1 MSLSNIRNFCIIA
14 HINHGKSTLAD
25 RFLES
30 TKTVEKRKMREQYL
44 DQMDLERER
53 GITIK
58 LQPVRMEFEIPNPP
72 ALRRDPAKGGGKS
85 QITNKSKIQNPNDQ
99 NSLKFEIW
107 NLEFPS
113 SKYILNLV
121 DTPGHIDFSYE
132 VSRSLAAVE
141 GAILLV
147 DATKGV
153 QAQTLANFYLAKKQN
168 LAIIPAINK
177 IDLPAA
183 RIKETEEEIKKIFE
197 ADDNDDFK
205 ILKISAKEGT
215 NVEKVLEAIIRKI
228 PPPSGD
234 LNKPLAGLVF
244 DSVYDSYKGVLA
256 YVRII
261 DGQIK
266 ARDKVMLM
274 SSGKQMEILEV
285 GIFKPEMTP
294 TESLKAGEIGYLATG
309 LKDANL
315 CRVGDTITGF
325 IRRTSKPFPGYK
337 EPKPMIFA
345 GFYPSTEAD
354 FNRLRDSLDKLKLN
368 DASLFFEPESSGAL
382 GRGFKCGFLGMLH
395 LEIIG
400 ERLKR
405 EYGMKLVATTP
416 SIVYRVIEKKSPKE
430 KMIYSAEDLPE
441 TNKLEAI
448 KEPWVKL
455 EIISPNSYLGA
466 VMKLL
471 QKAGGI
477 YKTTQYLSSERV
489 ILEYEAPLREIIVD
503 FYDRL
508 KSATSGYASMSY
520 EFIEW
525 RTADLVKLEILVNG
539 EKIAAL
545 ARIVARDKAAAEG
558 KIIVKKLKDIL
569 PKQLFSVAIQVSLDG
584 KIIARETI
592 AALKKDVT
600 GYLYGGDRTRKMKL
614 WQKQKAGKKKLKERG
629 KVNIPHE
636 VFLKMLAP

>member
-1 MSLSNIRNFCIIA
+1 M
-14 HINHGKSTLAD
+14 AD
-25 RFLES
+25 RFLEL

-58 LQPVRMEFEIPNPP
+58 MQPVRMIYKNFV
-72 ALRRDPAKGGGKS
+72 
-85 QITNKSKIQNPNDQ
+85 
-99 NSLKFEIW
+99 
-107 NLEFPS
+107 
-113 SKYILNLV
+113 LNLI

-147 DATKGV
+147 DAAKGV
-153 QAQTLANFYLAKKQN
+153 QAQTLANFYLAKEQN
-168 LAIIPAINK
+168 LVIIPVINK

-183 RIKETEEEIKKIFE
+183 RIKETEEEIKKIFG
-197 ADDNDDFK
+197 ADDDGDFK

-215 NVEKVLEAIIRKI
+215 NIEKVLEAIIQKI
-228 PPPSGD
+228 PSPSGD
-234 LNKPLAGLVF
+234 LNKPLASLVF

-256 YVRII
+256 YVRVV

-266 ARDKVMLM
+266 AGDKIMLM
-274 SSGKQMEILEV
+274 SSARQTEILEV
-285 GIFKPEMTP
+285 GIFKPEMMP
-294 TESLKAGEIGYLATG
+294 ADSLKAGEIGYLATG

-315 CRVGDTITGF
+315 CRVGDTITGS
-325 IRRTSKPFPGYK
+325 IRRADMPFPGYK

-345 GFYPSTEAD
+345 GFYPSAEAD
-354 FNRLRDSLDKLKLN
+354 FNRLRESLDKLKLN

-395 LEIIG
+395 LEIVS

-405 EYGMKLVATTP
+405 EYDMKLVVTTP
-416 SIVYRVIEKKSPKE
+416 SVACRITEKYSGKE
-430 KMIYSAEDLPE
+430 KMIYSSEEFPD
-441 TNKLEAI
+441 TNKLEAV
-448 KEPWVKL
+448 KEPWVKS
-455 EIISPNSYLGA
+455 EIICPNSYLGA
-466 VMKLL
+466 VMKLF
-471 QKAGGI
+471 QETGGI
-477 YKTTQYLSSERV
+477 YKTTRYLGFERI

-508 KSATSGYASMSY
+508 KSVTSGYASMSY
-520 EFIEW
+520 EFIGW
-525 RTADLVKLEILVNG
+525 RLADLVKMEILVAG
-539 EKIAAL
+539 EKITAL
-545 ARIVARDKAAAEG
+545 SRIVAREKAMAEG

-569 PKQLFSVAIQVSLDG
+569 PKQLFSVAIQASVGG
-584 KIIARETI
+584 KIISRETI
-592 AALKKDVT
+592 SAMKKDVT

-614 WQKQKAGKKKLKERG
+614 WQKQKAGKKRLKERG
-629 KVNIPHE
+629 KVDIPHE

>member
-1 MSLSNIRNFCIIA
+1 MSPSNIRNFCIIA

-25 RFLES
+25 RFLEL

-58 LQPVRMEFEIPNPP
+58 MQPVRMVYRYT
-72 ALRRDPAKGGGKS
+72 A
-85 QITNKSKIQNPNDQ
+85 SKPVSSDVQRKTINDTGIVTEQ
-99 NSLKFEIW
+99 L
-107 NLEFPS
+107 
-113 SKYILNLV
+113 YTLNLI

-168 LAIIPAINK
+168 LVIIPALNK

-197 ADDNDDFK
+197 ADNNNDFE

-215 NVEKVLEAIIRKI
+215 NVEKVLEEVIRKI
-228 PPPSGD
+228 PSPSTD

-244 DSVYDSYKGVLA
+244 DSVYDPYKGVVA

-266 ARDKVMLM
+266 AKDRVILM
-274 SSGKQMEILEV
+274 SSGNKVEILEV

-315 CRVGDTITGF
+315 CRVGDTITDF
-325 IRRTSKPFPGYK
+325 NRQTPKPFPGYQ

-345 GFYPSTEAD
+345 GFYPSSEAD
-354 FNRLRDSLDKLKLN
+354 FDRLRDSLDKLKLN

-395 LEIIG
+395 LEIVS

-405 EYGMKLVATTP
+405 EYGIKLIVTTP
-416 SIVYRVIEKKSPKE
+416 SIVYQVIEKKYSSPVGEAGKE

-441 TNKLEAI
+441 ANKLEAI

-471 QKAGGI
+471 QVVGGI

-489 ILEYEAPLREIIVD
+489 ILEYEAPLRKIIVD

-508 KSATSGYASMSY
+508 KSVTSGYASMSY
-520 EFIEW
+520 EFIDW
-525 RTADLVKLEILVNG
+525 HKADLVKLEILING

-545 ARIVARDKAAAEG
+545 ARIVARDEAIVEG
-558 KIIVKKLKDIL
+558 KTMVKKLKDIL
-569 PKQLFSVAIQVSLDG
+569 PKQLFSIAIQASVGG

-614 WQKQKAGKKKLKERG
+614 WQKQKAGKKRLREKG
-629 KVNIPHE
+629 KVHIPHD